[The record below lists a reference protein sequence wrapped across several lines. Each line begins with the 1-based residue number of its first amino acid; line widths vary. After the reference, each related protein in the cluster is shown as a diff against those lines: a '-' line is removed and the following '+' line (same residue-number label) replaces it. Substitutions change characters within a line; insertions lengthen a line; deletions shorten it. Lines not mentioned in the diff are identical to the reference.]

1 MTFIHWCKEFYS
13 PILFKIQE
21 KLLDPNEKMIFKKRD
36 SFFDEEDENYN
47 QKEDEKEKNLVFEKL
62 EKSWSLSEF
71 KLAKYKKASNLSTM
85 NIKNKDIVRLR
96 KQTINIK
103 KKNST
108 MNTISLIRNRERS
121 SVIQVDEL
129 DGMNNK
135 EKEMV
140 VVSSPFESKTANLSL
155 KNGKLDDVNKD
166 FIKFK
171 TFDKINN
178 EKDQENSKDYK
189 DMINQIYCNN
199 NVDEKQ
205 NEYSESFSDNVY
217 WNPVLLGISHEEME
231 NLK

>member
-21 KLLDPNEKMIFKKRD
+21 KLLDPNEKMTFKKRD
-36 SFFDEEDENYN
+36 SFFDEEEDNEN
-47 QKEDEKEKNLVFEKL
+47 QKEDEKEKNMFEKL

-108 MNTISLIRNRERS
+108 MNTISLLRNSERS
-121 SVIQVDEL
+121 SVIHVDEL

-135 EKEMV
+135 EKNMV

-155 KNGKLDDVNKD
+155 RNGRFDEVNKD
-166 FIKFK
+166 FIKFN
-171 TFDKINN
+171 TFNKVNN
-178 EKDQENSKDYK
+178 ENDQEDNKDYK
-189 DMINQIYCNN
+189 DIINQIYCNN
-199 NVDEKQ
+199 SVDEKKS
-205 NEYSESFSDNVY
+205 EYSQDFSDNVF
-217 WNPVLLGISHEEME
+217 WNPVPIGISNEEIE

>member
-21 KLLDPNEKMIFKKRD
+21 KLLDPNEKMTFKKRD
-36 SFFDEEDENYN
+36 SFFDEEEDNEN
-47 QKEDEKEKNLVFEKL
+47 QKEDEKEKNMFEKL

-108 MNTISLIRNRERS
+108 MNTISLLRNSERS
-121 SVIQVDEL
+121 SVIHVDEL

-135 EKEMV
+135 EKNMV

-155 KNGKLDDVNKD
+155 RNGRFDEVNKD
-166 FIKFK
+166 YIKFN
-171 TFDKINN
+171 TFNKVNN
-178 EKDQENSKDYK
+178 ENDQEDNKDYK
-189 DMINQIYCNN
+189 DIINQIYCNN
-199 NVDEKQ
+199 SVDEKKS
-205 NEYSESFSDNVY
+205 EYSQDFSDNVF
-217 WNPVLLGISHEEME
+217 WNPVPIGISNEEIE

>member
-21 KLLDPNEKMIFKKRD
+21 KLLDPNEKMTFKKRD
-36 SFFDEEDENYN
+36 SFFDEEEDNEN
-47 QKEDEKEKNLVFEKL
+47 QKEDEKEKNMFEKL

-96 KQTINIK
+96 KQTINTK

-108 MNTISLIRNRERS
+108 MNTISLLRNSERS

-135 EKEMV
+135 EKNMV

-155 KNGKLDDVNKD
+155 RNGRFDEVNKD
-166 FIKFK
+166 FIKFN
-171 TFDKINN
+171 TFNKVNN
-178 EKDQENSKDYK
+178 ENDQEDNKDYK
-189 DMINQIYCNN
+189 DIINQIYCNN
-199 NVDEKQ
+199 SVDEKKS
-205 NEYSESFSDNVY
+205 EYSQDFSDNVF
-217 WNPVLLGISHEEME
+217 WNPVPIGISNEEIE

>member
-21 KLLDPNEKMIFKKRD
+21 KLLDPNEKMTFKKRD
-36 SFFDEEDENYN
+36 SFFDEEEDNEN
-47 QKEDEKEKNLVFEKL
+47 QKEDEKEKNMFEKL

-108 MNTISLIRNRERS
+108 MNTISLLRNSERS

-135 EKEMV
+135 EKNMV

-155 KNGKLDDVNKD
+155 RNGRFDEVNKD
-166 FIKFK
+166 FIKFN
-171 TFDKINN
+171 TFNKVNN
-178 EKDQENSKDYK
+178 ENDQEDNKDYK
-189 DMINQIYCNN
+189 DIINQIYCNN
-199 NVDEKQ
+199 SVDEKKS
-205 NEYSESFSDNVY
+205 EYSQDFSDNVF
-217 WNPVLLGISHEEME
+217 WNPVPIGISNEEIE